1 MHTHSSPL
9 ARFNWAETSCDKGC
23 PTAAECW
30 GGSDFHENP
39 RKVTVTSR
47 RTKNRNYSC
56 VTHGTVDEVSGGDDE
71 TDREKN
77 ELKKISNAY
86 RNTNILRFYSFTVR
100 RRPMY

>member
-9 ARFNWAETSCDKGC
+9 IRLDGRKPVVTKGA

-39 RKVTVTSR
+39 RKVTVTSF

-77 ELKKISNAY
+77 
-86 RNTNILRFYSFTVR
+86 
-100 RRPMY
+100 